1 MDGVTDFV
9 RLYNINNSRISVDDK
24 IEDRCKLQ
32 KLMNI
37 IQHID
42 IEYRKNIQ
50 IKLVKNSVALNIKD
64 KNSKDFLNL
73 IKIELLSLYNPHVG
87 IIEGFIKHGMETL
100 FKDEDKKEKA
110 CGSLRKAIID
120 YNYPF
125 IRTLE
130 FNVTDETINNIYINN
145 IVPSEYISF
154 RQ

>member
-1 MDGVTDFV
+1 
-9 RLYNINNSRISVDDK
+9 
-24 IEDRCKLQ
+24 
-32 KLMNI
+32 
-37 IQHID
+37 
-42 IEYRKNIQ
+42 YRKNIQ
-50 IKLVKNSVALNIKD
+50 IKLVKNTVALNIKD
-64 KNSKDFLNL
+64 KNSKEFLNL

-120 YNYPF
+120 YNFPF

-145 IVPSEYISF
+145 IVPSEYISLL
-154 RQ
+154 R

>member
-1 MDGVTDFV
+1 
-9 RLYNINNSRISVDDK
+9 
-24 IEDRCKLQ
+24 

-50 IKLVKNSVALNIKD
+50 IKLVINTVALNIKD
-64 KNSKDFLNL
+64 KNSKEFLNL
-73 IKIELLSLYNPHVG
+73 IKIKLLSFYNPHVD
-87 IIEGFIKHGMETL
+87 IIEGFIEHGMETL
-100 FKDEDKKEKA
+100 FKDENKKEKA
-110 CGSLRKAIID
+110 CRSLRKAIID
-120 YNYPF
+120 YNFPF

-154 RQ
+154 LQ